1 MALVPPHHQFRN
13 IRLTA
18 HHLEPQESHM
28 ISIPRRAT
36 VALASAAILAL
47 SGCGGS
53 GTDNAE
59 SGSPQAGSGTQA
71 TQEATLMLNW
81 YPYGEHAPFY
91 YGVQEGIFAKHGI
104 DLTIDAG
111 QGSTKT
117 VQAVGSDQVDF
128 GWADTP
134 AVLTN
139 IDKGV
144 KVKSTGVFLQTT
156 PSAVQVFAD
165 SGINQPQDLVGR
177 TIAVSAGDAPTTTF
191 PIYLDKV
198 GVPAD
203 QVTQQSLD
211 AAGKM
216 SAMMSGRVD
225 GLIGFAHDQ
234 GPTIAN
240 KSGREVRYLR
250 YSEAGLNFYSNGL
263 IANADTIADKPDL
276 VQAMVDATSEAFAA
290 AAADPEA
297 AVQAMVGKD
306 PQMPPQEVLL
316 SQWQQTI
323 PLLSTPTTANQ
334 PPGTNAEADWSNTI
348 TTLTEAGLLE
358 TAKPAAE
365 YWDSSFSPKPSQ

>member
-1 MALVPPHHQFRN
+1 MTSSL
-13 IRLTA
+13 
-18 HHLEPQESHM
+18 
-28 ISIPRRAT
+28 RRTT
-36 VALASAAILAL
+36 VALAAAAALTLSA
-47 SGCGGS
+47 CGGS
-53 GTDNAE
+53 NSEKSPAAD
-59 SGSPQAGSGTQA
+59 GSA
-71 TQEATLMLNW
+71 TPATLMLNW

-117 VQAVGSDQVDF
+117 VQAVGSQQTDF

-165 SGINQPQDLVGR
+165 SGIDEPKDLAGR

-216 SAMMSGRVD
+216 SAMLSGRVD

-240 KSGREVRYLR
+240 KSGREVRYLK
-250 YSEAGLNFYSNGL
+250 YSDAGLNFYSNGL
-263 IANADTIADKPDL
+263 IANTQTISDDPDL
-276 VQAMVDATSEAFAA
+276 VRSMVDATSEAFTAA
-290 AAADPEA
+290 AANPEA
-297 AVQAMVGKD
+297 AVQAMAGKD
-306 PQMPPQEVLL
+306 PQMPPREVLL
-316 SQWQQTI
+316 DQWKQTI
-323 PLLSTPTTANQ
+323 PLLSTPATANQ
-334 PPGTNAEADWSNTI
+334 PPGTNSNEDWTTTI
-348 TTLTEAGLLE
+348 TTLTDAGLLKS
-358 TAKPAAE
+358 AKDPAE
-365 YWDSSFSPKPSQ
+365 YWNSSFAPKPQQ

>member
-1 MALVPPHHQFRN
+1 MMFTR
-13 IRLTA
+13 
-18 HHLEPQESHM
+18 
-28 ISIPRRAT
+28 RRAAA
-36 VALASAAILAL
+36 VAAAATAAMLTLSA
-47 SGCGGS
+47 CGGS
-53 GTDNAE
+53 GTDNAPAAD
-59 SGSPQAGSGTQA
+59 GSTSP
-71 TQEATLMLNW
+71 ATLMLNW

-117 VQAVGSDQVDF
+117 VQAVGSQQVDF

-134 AVLTN
+134 AVLSN

-144 KVKSTGVFLQTT
+144 KVKSAGVFLQTT

-165 SGINQPQDLVGR
+165 SGIENPQDLVGR

-191 PIYLDKV
+191 PIYLNKV
-198 GVPAD
+198 GVPED

-216 SAMMSGRVD
+216 AAMLSGRVD

-250 YSEAGLNFYSNGL
+250 YSDAGLNFYSNGL
-263 IANADTIADKPDL
+263 IANTSTIADNSEL
-276 VQAMVDATSEAFAA
+276 VQAMVDATSEAYA
-290 AAADPEA
+290 AAADNPEA
-297 AVQAMVGKD
+297 AVDAMAGKD
-306 PQMPPQEVLL
+306 PQMPPREVLL
-316 SQWQQTI
+316 QQWQQTI
-323 PLLSTPTTANQ
+323 PLLSTPATANQ
-334 PPGTNAEADWSNTI
+334 VPGANAEEDWKTTI
-348 TTLTEAGLLE
+348 ATLSEAGLLE
-358 TAKPAAE
+358 SAKDPAE
-365 YWDSSFSPKPSQ
+365 YWDSSFAPEGQQ

>member
-1 MALVPPHHQFRN
+1 MMFTR
-13 IRLTA
+13 
-18 HHLEPQESHM
+18 
-28 ISIPRRAT
+28 RRAT
-36 VALASAAILAL
+36 VAAAATAALLTLSA
-47 SGCGGS
+47 CGGS
-53 GTDNAE
+53 GSENTPAAE
-59 SGSPQAGSGTQA
+59 GSTAP
-71 TQEATLMLNW
+71 ATLMLNW

-117 VQAVGSDQVDF
+117 VQAVGSGQADF

-134 AVLTN
+134 AVLSN

-144 KVKSTGVFLQTT
+144 DVKSAGVFLQTT

-165 SGINQPQDLVGR
+165 SGIDTPQDLAGR

-191 PIYLDKV
+191 PIFLDKV
-198 GVPAD
+198 GVPED

-216 SAMMSGRVD
+216 AAMLSGRVD

-250 YSEAGLNFYSNGL
+250 YSDAGLNFYSNGL
-263 IANADTIADKPDL
+263 IAKNSTISDNAEL
-276 VQAMVDATSEAFAA
+276 VQSMVDATSEAYAA
-290 AAADPEA
+290 AAENPEA
-297 AVQAMVGKD
+297 AVDAMAGKD
-306 PQMPPQEVLL
+306 PQMPPREVLL
-316 SQWQQTI
+316 QQWQQTI
-323 PLLSTPTTANQ
+323 PLLSTPATAEQ
-334 PPGTNAEADWSNTI
+334 VPGTNAEQDWKTTI
-348 TTLTEAGLLE
+348 ATLNEAGLLQS
-358 TAKPAAE
+358 AKEPAA
-365 YWDSSFSPKPSQ
+365 YWDSSFAPEGQQ